1 MPSLKTILVVDDNFV
16 NRTILAKILSEAY
29 EVLQAED
36 GQVALALL
44 DARRD
49 EIAAVMLDLV
59 MPVMDGYAVLS
70 FLQGD
75 ARYHNLPVIV
85 TTENNDIDNEIKV
98 LGLGAWDFVSK
109 PYNPEIIRFRLRNT
123 IDRSQLAALQQLKYL
138 AEFDALTGIYN
149 KSMFFRATREMLDAN
164 PEEAFVFL
172 RFGV

>member
-75 ARYHNLPVIV
+75 AR
-85 TTENNDIDNEIKV
+85 
-98 LGLGAWDFVSK
+98 
-109 PYNPEIIRFRLRNT
+109 
-123 IDRSQLAALQQLKYL
+123 
-138 AEFDALTGIYN
+138 
-149 KSMFFRATREMLDAN
+149 
-164 PEEAFVFL
+164 
-172 RFGV
+172 